1 MSKFDEKKKYDDVY
15 QDPNYKMGPQRKA
28 DAFADIKDIVRDY
41 GPFVNHVDISCGR
54 GEVIDHVKSLGI
66 ESQGTDIVDKIVE
79 SRADINFAWS
89 DELPFDDNSIE
100 FITNCD
106 AMEHYPPE
114 LTNKIL
120 DEFFRVCSKVLYISI
135 SNKRATKHE
144 MELHINIK
152 SYDEWYKILSNYGTV
167 IQRPYNRSN
176 PTSEAYL
183 VIKK

>member
-1 MSKFDEKKKYDDVY
+1 MSKFDEKKKYDKCY
-15 QDPNYKMGPQRKA
+15 EDPEYKMGPYRF
-28 DAFADIKDIVRDY
+28 DDTMNDISDIIKEY
-41 GPFVNHVDISCGR
+41 GPFTNHLDISCGR
-54 GEVIDHVKSLGI
+54 GEVIDYVKQLGI
-66 ESQGTDIVDKIVE
+66 NSQGTEVVDSLVDNRNDIQ
-79 SRADINFAWS
+79 FAWS